1 MELQTP
7 RIYGIKNKAGNIGT
21 LHLLKTQ
28 QAINNW
34 KEDLTKQK
42 KSLLEDKEH
51 FNEKL
56 TIYKEI
62 YNKIKDKDGTI
73 KKQIE
78 QNEKILKVIQERT
91 AEINELT
98 IITIE
103 QTQESTHEIKELC
116 KIQDF
121 ILNWNEIKGE

>member
-1 MELQTP
+1 MNLQVP
-7 RIYGIKNKAGNIGT
+7 RIYGIKGKTGNIGT
-21 LHLLKTQ
+21 LHLIKTKEEVVNW
-28 QAINNW
+28 ANN
-34 KEDLTKQK
+34 LTQQK

-78 QNEKILKVIQERT
+78 QNEKILKVINERA
-91 AEINELT
+91 AEIDELT

-103 QTQESTHEIKELC
+103 QKQEKTHEVKELG

-121 ILNWNEIKGE
+121 IPNWNEIKGE

>member
-78 QNEKILKVIQERT
+78 HNEKILKVIQERAT
-91 AEINELT
+91 EIEDLM

-103 QTQESTHEIKELC
+103 QTQENTHEVKELC

-121 ILNWNEIKGE
+121 ITNWNEIKGE

>member
-7 RIYGIKNKAGNIGT
+7 RIYGIRNKAGNIGT

-28 QAINNW
+28 KEINNW
-34 KEDLTKQK
+34 KEDLVKQK

-51 FNEKL
+51 FGEKL

-62 YNKIKDKDGTI
+62 YSKIKDKDGNI

-78 QNEKILKVIQERT
+78 HNEKILKVIQERA
-91 AEINELT
+91 AEIEDLT

-103 QTQESTHEIKELC
+103 QTIDKTHEIKELC

-121 ILNWNEIKGE
+121 IPNWNEIKGE

>member
-28 QAINNW
+28 QAINDW
-34 KEDLTKQK
+34 REDLTKQK

-78 QNEKILKVIQERT
+78 HNEKILKVIQERA
-91 AEINELT
+91 AEINELI

>member
-28 QAINNW
+28 QAINDW
-34 KEDLTKQK
+34 REDLTKQK

-62 YNKIKDKDGTI
+62 YNKIKDKDGNI

-78 QNEKILKVIQERT
+78 QNEKVKHMKY
-91 AEINELT
+91 AKF
-98 IITIE
+98 IIMMKNKK
-103 QTQESTHEIKELC
+103 KEYCYLHLGNFPM
-116 KIQDF
+116 KKQNSYSAQ
-121 ILNWNEIKGE
+121 LQRVGMLY